1 MNKTIALVDCDTLVY
16 SSAAVCEKRS
26 VLVTHL
32 PTGREKEFKNKTEF
46 KDFLKEKE
54 FEFKQDDYSIKEVQV
69 PEPEQNAYHIISSK
83 LKKIKSE
90 LEADRFELYVAGKG
104 NERDLLPLPT
114 KYKSNRDTTVR
125 PLLLNKARDFIKRHE
140 CAIAID
146 GIEVD
151 EVIVYR
157 GYQELEKGNTPV
169 LVSVDKD
176 SLQYSGL
183 SIYDYSNPFPKVELI
198 PKLGEL
204 YLDKKTKKVKGKGFL
219 WYCVQQTLGDR
230 ADGYIPYEL
239 TSARYGDKAAY
250 DYLKDSGNEKEALEK
265 VIDLYKTWYPSEF
278 KYTAWNGLEITADYK
293 YMLCLYHKCSRMI
306 EVEGES
312 PDFIKFAKQYGIEL

>member
-16 SSAAVCEKRS
+16 SSAAVCEARS
-26 VLVTHL
+26 ISVTHL
-32 PTGREKEFKNKTEF
+32 PSGKTKGFKNRTEF
-46 KDFLKEKE
+46 KAFLKEKE
-54 FEFKQDDYSIKEVQV
+54 FDFKDEDYSIEEIQV

-90 LEADRFELYVAGKG
+90 LEADSFELYVAGKG
-104 NERDLLPLPT
+104 NERDSLPLPT
-114 KYKSNRDTTVR
+114 KYKSNRDATIR
-125 PLLLNKARDFIKRHE
+125 PLLLKKAQEFIKKHE
-140 CAIAID
+140 GAKSVN
-146 GIEVD
+146 GVEVD

-157 GYQELEKGNTPV
+157 GYQELLKGNTPI

-183 SIYDYSNPFPKVELI
+183 SVYDYSNPFPKVEVI
-198 PKLGEL
+198 PSLGEL

-239 TSARYGDKAAY
+239 ANSRYGDKAAY
-250 DYLKDSGNEKEALEK
+250 DYLKDCSSEKEALEK
-265 VIDLYKTWYPSEF
+265 VIDLYKTWYPSAFE
-278 KYTAWNGLEITADYK
+278 YVAWNGETVQSNYK
-293 YMLCLYHKCSRMI
+293 YMLCLYHKCSRMM

-312 PDFIKFAKQYGIEL
+312 PDFIKFAKQYGVEL